1 LPSIT
6 TLAVINQKQHYLTY
20 PIIEMSQ
27 FPHVSCPPLIFIPAY
42 LYKDIRK
49 GGIKVSN
56 ERRNRDDNEGT
67 IILNVDRV
75 IIRANEIIVEDRDN
89 KRRRRFDRD
98 DVAGVSD
105 QDEKD
110 DRRRDFW
117 I

>member
-1 LPSIT
+1 
-6 TLAVINQKQHYLTY
+6 
-20 PIIEMSQ
+20 MSQ

-42 LYKDIRK
+42 LYKDLRK

-75 IIRANEIIVEDRDN
+75 IIRANEIIVEDKDN
-89 KRRRRFDRD
+89 KRRRSFDRD
-98 DVAGVSD
+98 DVAEVSD
-105 QDEKD
+105 RDEKNN
-110 DRRRDFW
+110 RRRDSW

>member
-1 LPSIT
+1 
-6 TLAVINQKQHYLTY
+6 
-20 PIIEMSQ
+20 MSQ
-27 FPHVSCPPLIFIPAY
+27 FPYVSCPPLIFIPAY

-49 GGIKVSN
+49 GGITVSN

-98 DVAGVSD
+98 DVADVSD
-105 QDEKD
+105 RDEKNRSKKRLLD
-110 DRRRDFW
+110 LIFYFSS
-117 I
+117 